1 MGACRFGCISSVYLV
16 SRFATIR
23 LKHEGVAPPQ
33 CIGEIVEDG
42 GVVGL
47 TDLDQASVILPEHDV
62 RRQGPSA
69 ITEPSILHHVVAESQ
84 CESKL
89 ARSQNQIVSFH
100 TILQESCSG
109 LVYPVIGVLPDA
121 VSHPCD

>member
-23 LKHEGVAPPQ
+23 LKNERVVPPQ

-47 TDLDQASVILPEHDV
+47 ADLDEASVILPQHDV
-62 RRQGPSA
+62 LRQGPRA

-109 LVYPVIGVLPDA
+109 LVYSVIRILPDA
-121 VSHPCD
+121 VTHPND